1 MAAAPMPPCSVPPDA
16 QTFLYG
22 FRKLLLVLHY
32 ASSVALVGAST
43 HLLLQMPALLRGRSR
58 VRLER
63 IYGRVVAAAY
73 ALTYALGALLYP
85 TYRYHVRA
93 LFLDRHHPMVSN
105 VFDVKENL
113 ATIALPLALAL
124 GALGGRMADPED
136 KPFRPVYAAM
146 SLLVAAVVWFDV
158 VSGVLIVSYRSV

>member
-1 MAAAPMPPCSVPPDA
+1 MVPEDA

-22 FRKLLLVLHY
+22 ARKLLLVLHLL
-32 ASSVALVGAST
+32 AAIALLGSST
-43 HLLLQMPALLRGRSR
+43 HLLLQMPALLRGAPR

-63 IYGRVVAAAY
+63 VYGRVVAAAY
-73 ALTYALGALLYP
+73 TATYLLGALLYP

-93 LFLDRHHPMVSN
+93 LYLDRHHPMVSN

-124 GALGGRMADPED
+124 GALGGRLADPAD
-136 KPFRPVYAAM
+136 RRLRPIYASM
-146 SLLVAAVVWFDV
+146 SLFVALVVWFDV
-158 VSGVLIVSYRSV
+158 VSGALIASYKAV

>member
-1 MAAAPMPPCSVPPDA
+1 MPPCEVPPDA

-22 FRKLLLVLHY
+22 ARKLLLVLHFA
-32 ASSVALVGAST
+32 ASVVLLGSST
-43 HLLLQMPALLRGRSR
+43 HLLLQMPASLRGAPR

-63 IYGRVVAAAY
+63 VYGRVVAVSF

-93 LFLDRHHPMVSN
+93 LYLDRHHPMVAN

-113 ATIALPLALAL
+113 ATIALPLALCL
-124 GALGGRMADPED
+124 GALGGRLTDPD
-136 KPFRPVYAAM
+136 DAPFRPVYASM
-146 SLLVAAVVWFDV
+146 SLLVAAAVWFNV
-158 VSGVLIVSYRSV
+158 VSGVVIASYRAV